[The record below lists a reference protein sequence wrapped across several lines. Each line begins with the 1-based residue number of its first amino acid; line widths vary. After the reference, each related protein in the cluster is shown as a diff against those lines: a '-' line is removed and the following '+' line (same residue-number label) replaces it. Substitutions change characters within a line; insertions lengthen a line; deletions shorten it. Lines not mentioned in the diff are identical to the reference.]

1 MTELQPNFVRLAA
14 VLNSELVERQEEIN
28 CALEALV
35 GATTFFM
42 VGEPGVAKSL
52 LARRMHAYIGG
63 GEFFD
68 HDMDKFSTPE
78 DLFGPRSLAAMKEDR
93 WERQITGT
101 LVTADWCML
110 DEIFEANSALL
121 KTLLRAFN
129 ERTFHQGTEI
139 IPMRLTTVLC
149 ASNEIPTEQR
159 LLPLYDRLIIRREIR
174 RISGPLGFVTMLATE
189 RDEKPEPILTWA
201 DVQAA
206 QQAAMRVTVPKDLL
220 NAIAEIRVMLGES
233 LKLFPSDRR
242 FYEALK
248 VIRAAAWLDECA
260 TAEPEHV
267 RRLENILWQ
276 TPTQAGDVA
285 SVIDTVLEPLI
296 YRADELRRE
305 VMAFASQI
313 NSNLDEIRRKQLG
326 NEITDKLSHART
338 ELDELEQKAG
348 STRQR
353 RKIEAAREATRAI
366 SARVL
371 IECYGQPEDKVLGRM
386 T

>member
-1 MTELQPNFVRLAA
+1 MTELQQHFVRLAA

-52 LARRMHAYIGG
+52 LARRIHAYVGG

-189 RDEKPEPILTWA
+189 RDEKPEPIVTWA
-201 DVQAA
+201 DVQLA
-206 QQAAMRVTVPKDLL
+206 QEAAMRVTIPKDLL

-248 VIRAAAWLDECA
+248 VIRAAARSWPL
-260 TAEPEHV
+260 P
-267 RRLENILWQ
+267 RRSTRPLMRSAANNSVTRSPTSCP
-276 TPTQAGDVA
+276 TPAPSLMSWSRRRARRA
-285 SVIDTVLEPLI
+285 SVA
-296 YRADELRRE
+296 RSRRP
-305 VMAFASQI
+305 
-313 NSNLDEIRRKQLG
+313 
-326 NEITDKLSHART
+326 
-338 ELDELEQKAG
+338 
-348 STRQR
+348 
-353 RKIEAAREATRAI
+353 ATR
-366 SARVL
+366 
-371 IECYGQPEDKVLGRM
+371 LG
-386 T
+386 

>member
-1 MTELQPNFVRLAA
+1 MTELQQHFVRLAA

-52 LARRMHAYIGG
+52 LARRIYAYVGG

-78 DLFGPRSLAAMKEDR
+78 DLFGPRSLAAMTEDR

-101 LVTADWCML
+101 DWCML

-189 RDEKPEPILTWA
+189 RDEKPEPIVTWA
-201 DVQAA
+201 DVQLA
-206 QQAAMRVTVPKDLL
+206 QEAAMRVTIPKDLL

-248 VIRAAAWLDECA
+248 VIRAAAWLDECT

-305 VMAFASQI
+305 VMAFATQI
-313 NSNLDEIRRKQLG
+313 NPALDEIRRKQLG

-348 STRQR
+348 SARQR
-353 RKIEAAREATRAI
+353 RKIEAARDATRVI

>member
-1 MTELQPNFVRLAA
+1 MTELQQHFVRLAA

-52 LARRMHAYIGG
+52 LARRIHAYVGG

-189 RDEKPEPILTWA
+189 RDEKPEPIVTWA
-201 DVQAA
+201 DVQLA
-206 QQAAMRVTVPKDLL
+206 QEAAMRVTIPKDLL

-248 VIRAAAWLDECA
+248 VIRAAAWLDECT

-305 VMAFASQI
+305 VMAFATQI
-313 NSNLDEIRRKQLG
+313 NPALDEIRRKQLG

-348 STRQR
+348 SARQR
-353 RKIEAAREATRAI
+353 RKIEAARDATRVI